1 MKLKANTKYEWSQ
14 DKEEI
19 SGKIHFIYIIC
30 IDWSSLSYYSVYF
43 ILVYFTYMAMECD
56 VLPALDCLK
65 SYL

>member
-30 IDWSSLSYYSVYF
+30 IDWSSLSYLCLF
-43 ILVYFTYMAMECD
+43 HLVYFTYMAMEWNVMYC
-56 VLPALDCLK
+56 LP
-65 SYL
+65 